1 MGCLEALKPEILL
14 SQASFREA
22 REYITKHVREY
33 HEVEPGY
40 KIFDVHI
47 IGVAPLY
54 VGVEGEHLIFPYT
67 KPCHGTF
74 VVKVPGGEEIERL
87 RARKGK

>member
-1 MGCLEALKPEILL
+1 MGCLEALKPEIIL
-14 SQASFREA
+14 SGSSFREA
-22 REYITKHVREY
+22 REYIKKNVREY

-54 VGVEGEHLIFPYT
+54 VGVEGDHVIFPYT

-74 VVKVPGGEEIERL
+74 VVKVPGGEEIARL
-87 RARKGK
+87 RAGKK